1 MCKQTLQINDVND
14 YLYYFIEKVNEQSFE
29 TKFPKVKA
37 RILQNCAELKKQID
51 LIDGRNFFR
60 QLAQINGLES
70 EIWILIEMC
79 SIADSDGASIFS
91 EEEILTI
98 ARNDFKT
105 YFKEKCGM
113 SIVSTPPHSI
123 HFLTE

>member
-1 MCKQTLQINDVND
+1 MRKQTLQINDVND

-37 RILQNCAELKKQID
+37 RILQNCTELKNQID

-60 QLAQINGLES
+60 QLARINGLES

-98 ARNDFKT
+98 ARKDSKT
-105 YFKEKCGM
+105 YLKEKCGM
-113 SIVSTPPHSI
+113 NIISTPPHSL